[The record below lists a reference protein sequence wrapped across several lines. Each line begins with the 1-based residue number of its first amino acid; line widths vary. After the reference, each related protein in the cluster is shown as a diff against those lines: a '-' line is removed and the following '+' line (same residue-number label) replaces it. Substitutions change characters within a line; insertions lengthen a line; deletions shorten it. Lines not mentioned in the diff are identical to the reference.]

1 MRRFCSPAS
10 ATFIFSDLHKGRR
23 TLADEFRFCEATYLA
38 ALEHYY
44 KTGYTLV
51 ILGDAEELW
60 EEPDIEAVV
69 QANAHV
75 LESEARFHPGHYVRG
90 GRQSRQRLAD

>member
-1 MRRFCSPAS
+1 MAMPLLPGQRYV
-10 ATFIFSDLHKGRR
+10 IFSDLHKGRR
-23 TLADEFRFCEATYLA
+23 TLADEFRFCEATYLT

-60 EEPDIEAVV
+60 EEPDIGAVV
-69 QANAHV
+69 QAYANV
-75 LESEARFHPGHYVRG
+75 LGSEGRFHLSVM
-90 GRQSRQRLAD
+90 